1 MMSRPRGSSIKD
13 GARLANDRFRDEE
26 DQSRSCKNGSNRY
39 HFGMTRPRDE
49 EASRNGRDH
58 RDHSDEDADALY
70 KKSRQHFGAW
80 DFKDIVQDD
89 RLGQRKQTD
98 RFEDPRLTNGRSRN
112 DVDREQSRRSRRKEG
127 WEDAQRAD
135 ERDQLLREIEN
146 LAVEG
151 RSPDRRIRA
160 MIERFKTREEDKLRS
175 RRERDEQSPE
185 KDGSRSKSVGRG
197 DARNDHEDRVNDRG
211 TRIQKD
217 DRESGRLKIRETEHE
232 EAGRSRSVDRRADK
246 FNGFEDSRRN
256 NGSERSHRRRSRE
269 LEDEGLPRRKD
280 SPKRRSYA
288 YEGNP
293 EDFDVRIQRYERA
306 LLEPRRDAG
315 IEQKASLED
324 HDRQATRK
332 SSFKKS
338 RDRES
343 SLGRKASFKN
353 SSRDVEKKYFGKDP
367 NTEHAS
373 RKNSFKEGS
382 DYGRIAS
389 RNRDDEEERKNPS
402 KGHAAGVS
410 RITFKERS
418 SDLGRKNSFKEKTV
432 EFAGVSYEDQAVDGG
447 FKGFDDSRKRH
458 SPNGRYVEFGTV
470 SFQTQDEEDQ
480 DKDWSTRRR
489 PSARSKSHDSF
500 EKRSDRH
507 SRPLTPPKRA
517 PDPDPEGSEDPRAED
532 FDARSWHESNR
543 HFAVKYLRENGRFR
557 SNPEG
562 HSEIERDPSPE
573 TGLQE
578 FTNDQE
584 ASFQDDQALTR
595 ERNGATIIR
604 IRSSPET
611 TVERRRRRRPPQDTH
626 AGRRRRYDAGDEE
639 DDSEEDEDEHRRRRS
654 SRGVPT
660 PSRRI
665 WNYREG
671 GVLITDVEEGQPCLQ
686 CGETCSGFSPHTWRK
701 NCTSCKCPR
710 EAHDVCHEEWVS
722 VRSRLGLKGDESSL
736 PVGFDPRKKGL
747 AWAPPGLPAHK
758 VEEYFSML
766 PEISVP
772 RLGTPGERY
781 RDRQLAIQLPKQD
794 LATAYCRHLNPKRAS
809 SADDFMAARN
819 EIALDI
825 GNVQEVLECDIDCG
839 ACHAPLEYGSLAVSA
854 SKLDLLYHP
863 RCFRCSECKELLV
876 DLAYCVHY
884 DTLFCE
890 RHYAE
895 QLKPRC
901 AACDE
906 LIFSGEY
913 TKAMNKDWHSG
924 HFCCWQCDES
934 LTGQRYVLR
943 DEHPYCIKCYE
954 SVFANGCEEC
964 NKIIGIDSKDLSY
977 KDKHWHEACFLCNRC
992 RVSLVDKQFGSK
1004 VDKIYCGNCYDA
1016 QFASRCD
1023 GCGEIFRAG
1032 TKKMEYKTRQW
1043 HEKCFCCVVCK
1054 NPIGTKSFIPRE
1066 QEIYC
1071 AGCYE
1076 DKFATRCVKCNKI
1089 ITSGGVTYKN
1099 EPWHRDCFTCSNCN
1113 NSLAGQRFTS
1123 RDDKPYCADCFGE
1136 LFAKRCTAC
1145 SKPITGIGGTR
1156 FISFE
1161 DRHWHNDCFI
1171 CAGCKTSL
1179 VGRGF
1184 ITDNE
1189 DIICPECAKMKLM

>member
-1 MMSRPRGSSIKD
+1 MVWDDGLSVRELTEMRKKTPQFPSRERNFAMRRRGIRRGFSLS
-13 GARLANDRFRDEE
+13 L
-26 DQSRSCKNGSNRY
+26 GS
-39 HFGMTRPRDE
+39 
-49 EASRNGRDH
+49 ASPIAAPPPN
-58 RDHSDEDADALY
+58 
-70 KKSRQHFGAW
+70 
-80 DFKDIVQDD
+80 
-89 RLGQRKQTD
+89 
-98 RFEDPRLTNGRSRN
+98 
-112 DVDREQSRRSRRKEG
+112 
-127 WEDAQRAD
+127 
-135 ERDQLLREIEN
+135 
-146 LAVEG
+146 
-151 RSPDRRIRA
+151 
-160 MIERFKTREEDKLRS
+160 TREEEGADRNQ
-175 RRERDEQSPE
+175 RDSC
-185 KDGSRSKSVGRG
+185 
-197 DARNDHEDRVNDRG
+197 
-211 TRIQKD
+211 
-217 DRESGRLKIRETEHE
+217 
-232 EAGRSRSVDRRADK
+232 
-246 FNGFEDSRRN
+246 N
-256 NGSERSHRRRSRE
+256 N
-269 LEDEGLPRRKD
+269 
-280 SPKRRSYA
+280 
-288 YEGNP
+288 N
-293 EDFDVRIQRYERA
+293 VC
-306 LLEPRRDAG
+306 
-315 IEQKASLED
+315 
-324 HDRQATRK
+324 RQ
-332 SSFKKS
+332 
-338 RDRES
+338 
-343 SLGRKASFKN
+343 
-353 SSRDVEKKYFGKDP
+353 
-367 NTEHAS
+367 
-373 RKNSFKEGS
+373 
-382 DYGRIAS
+382 
-389 RNRDDEEERKNPS
+389 
-402 KGHAAGVS
+402 
-410 RITFKERS
+410 
-418 SDLGRKNSFKEKTV
+418 
-432 EFAGVSYEDQAVDGG
+432 
-447 FKGFDDSRKRH
+447 
-458 SPNGRYVEFGTV
+458 
-470 SFQTQDEEDQ
+470 
-480 DKDWSTRRR
+480 
-489 PSARSKSHDSF
+489 
-500 EKRSDRH
+500 
-507 SRPLTPPKRA
+507 
-517 PDPDPEGSEDPRAED
+517 
-532 FDARSWHESNR
+532 
-543 HFAVKYLRENGRFR
+543 
-557 SNPEG
+557 
-562 HSEIERDPSPE
+562 
-573 TGLQE
+573 
-578 FTNDQE
+578 
-584 ASFQDDQALTR
+584 
-595 ERNGATIIR
+595 
-604 IRSSPET
+604 
-611 TVERRRRRRPPQDTH
+611 
-626 AGRRRRYDAGDEE
+626 
-639 DDSEEDEDEHRRRRS
+639 
-654 SRGVPT
+654 
-660 PSRRI
+660 
-665 WNYREG
+665 
-671 GVLITDVEEGQPCLQ
+671 
-686 CGETCSGFSPHTWRK
+686 K

-722 VRSRLGLKGDESSL
+722 VRSRLGLKGEESSS
-736 PVGFDPRKKGL
+736 PSVFDPRAKGL

-758 VEEYFSML
+758 VDEYFSML

-794 LATAYCRHLNPKRAS
+794 LARAYCRHLNPKHAS

-825 GNVQEVLECDIDCG
+825 GSVQEVIERDVDCG
-839 ACHAPLEYGSLAVSA
+839 ACHTPIKYGSLAVSA
-854 SKLDLLYHP
+854 SKLGLLYHP
-863 RCFRCSECKELLV
+863 TCFRCSECKELLV
-876 DLAYCVHY
+876 DLAYCVHD

-954 SVFANGCEEC
+954 NVFANGCEEC

-1179 VGRGF
+1179 VGHGF
-1184 ITDNE
+1184 ITDGE
-1189 DIICPECAKMKLM
+1189 DIICPDCAKMKLM